1 MGKRLIIKGA
11 DFSANRVDSESG
23 GQAPV
28 YVLTVNP
35 GSLTVPSTGGEVN
48 VTVTSTKD
56 GAKLDYSMS
65 ALPDWLTFS
74 DNAFTVSGNGS
85 GSQRNAVVTIT
96 QSESGKK
103 ATLTVSQEAVQTG
116 TKDVW
121 YNAVDASGIYDFA
134 QTSLNG
140 YGLRAVSPNEA
151 LLGAKV
157 NMVRIKFKAGGYS
170 NTTIKLAVYK
180 IWGGELG
187 AAGNAEKIVDFN
199 IEEADNS
206 KGEKTILL
214 GKTVTIDN
222 DLTAISVGF
231 AEKHGNELIPVGL
244 VHGGV
249 HLLFISSVD
258 GTLKEMESNVA
269 IEYGLRP

>member
-35 GSLTVPSTGGEVN
+35 GSLTVPSTGGKVN

-56 GAKLDYSMS
+56 GVKLDYSMS
-65 ALPDWLTFS
+65 VLPDWLTFS
-74 DNAFTVSGNGS
+74 DNAFTVSENGS

-121 YNAVDASGIYDFA
+121 YNAVDDSGIYGFA
-134 QTSLNG
+134 QTAYYG

-151 LLGAKV
+151 LLGVKV
-157 NMVRIKFKAGGYS
+157 NMVRIKFKAGGLS
-170 NTTIKLAVYK
+170 NTAIKFAVYK
-180 IWGGELG
+180 IWGEELG
-187 AAGNAEKIVDFN
+187 VAGNVEKIVDFN

-231 AEKHGNELIPVGL
+231 AEKRGNSVIPVGL
-244 VHGGV
+244 INGGDSI
-249 HLLFISSVD
+249 LYISSVD
-258 GTLKEMESNVA
+258 DKLQKMNSSIA
-269 IEYGLRP
+269 IEYGLRS